1 MHNQFLLAVAS
12 AESSSALGGFLIP
25 VVAVASIVALVVTAR
40 AVASRYKTVPPNGI
54 GVFYGRKYAY
64 TYTDA
69 TGNSVKGT
77 RGFMV
82 IQGGGKIQIPVVEKY
97 DVMSTAAFQ
106 VEIQENQVPTV
117 KNVPV
122 QITAVATCRISPN
135 PDEQSNAVQ
144 AFLGKHQDEISK
156 TIQEILRG
164 HVRSIIAKLSVEQ
177 ILRDRA
183 EFNKQVLEE
192 SSDEFRKLGIQII
205 TLVVQDVQDSDGYIK
220 ALGKKETAAIIRDA
234 AIATAEATKETE
246 IKTSNAQRE
255 SATVRAENAALVAD
269 AEKVRDIKIAE
280 FRVQTESKKA
290 EADMANAIAKTTQEQ
305 ALRVKEAGR
314 DAAQAEA
321 GVAVQEKQAILNQ
334 KKFEATIITEA
345 TAKAKAA
352 LIDAENQQQVAER
365 TSQRIVIE
373 STGKANALVKE
384 GEGQASKTRTIA
396 IADAEATK
404 VRLTAQAEG
413 DKASLLAAAEGNKAT
428 LLAAAD
434 GRRASLLAE
443 AEGNEK
449 ALLAVAN
456 GKRAAL
462 LAEAEGTEKLA
473 EALEGL
479 SESGR
484 FIMVLDRLP
493 LLLDRGGDAG
503 AKMLAAM
510 FGPLGESLGA
520 IKSVSIVDMGGSGGK
535 GLNGFASSIPSM
547 VAEFFAK
554 AKASGVDVTPLLKLL
569 KMDPAKLAEMAGFV
583 DVPADIVPKTDDKS

>member
-1 MHNQFLLAVAS
+1 MHNQLLAAADVSSGWLLPTVAVS
-12 AESSSALGGFLIP
+12 A
-25 VVAVASIVALVVTAR
+25 VVALFVTAR

-64 TYTDA
+64 TYTDTA
-69 TGNSVKGT
+69 GNTVKGY

-106 VEIQENQVPTV
+106 VEIKENQVPTV

-122 QITAVATCRISPN
+122 QITAVATCRISQN

-144 AFLGKHQDEISK
+144 AFLGKEQNEISV

-246 IKTSNAQRE
+246 IKTSNALRD
-255 SATVRAENAALVAD
+255 SAMVKAENAAQVAD

-280 FRVQTESKKA
+280 FKVQTETKKA

-305 ALRVKEAGR
+305 ALKVKEAQR

-321 GVAVQEKQAILNQ
+321 GVSVQEKQAILNQ
-334 KKFEATIITEA
+334 KKYEATTITEA

-352 LIDAENQQQVAER
+352 LIEADNAQQVAER
-365 TSQRIVIE
+365 TASRAVIE
-373 STGKANALVKE
+373 STGRANALIKE
-384 GEGQASKTRTIA
+384 GEGVASKTRTVA
-396 IADAEATK
+396 AAEAEATR
-404 VRLTAQAEG
+404 VRLTAEA
-413 DKASLLAAAEGNKAT
+413 DGNKAT
-428 LLAAAD
+428 LLATAD
-434 GRRASLLAE
+434 GRKASLLAE
-443 AEGNEK
+443 AEGSERS
-449 ALLAVAN
+449 LLAVAS

-473 EALEGL
+473 KALAEL
-479 SESGR
+479 SDSGK
-484 FIMVLDRLP
+484 FIMILDRLP
-493 LLLDRGGDAG
+493 LLFDRGGDAG
-503 AKMLAAM
+503 SKMLSAI
-510 FGPLGESLGA
+510 FDPLGQSLGA
-520 IKSVSIVDMGGSGGK
+520 IKNVSIVDMGGNGGK
-535 GLNGFASSIPSM
+535 GVNSFAGSIPAM

-554 AKASGVDVTPLLKLL
+554 AKASGIDVSPFLKLL

-583 DVPADIVPKTDDKS
+583 ETPPDGNTPAKP